1 MFKICPNCGAHNTAT
16 AKFCTRCGT
25 SLAGV
30 VATAETAVQSAQPTS
45 ENEASTANTAAVS
58 EQSSVP
64 SSLTSSSAQNQP
76 VTPQQAQSQV
86 TPPDNSQQPQNQV
99 PPQPAGTQTQ
109 SQQAAQGPAPTAQP
123 YQQADQTQQQ
133 AQTPP
138 EEPNPT
144 VEATKKYAGSY
155 WRYLVDS
162 IKHPATVTRPYH
174 QYFGLTSLAIT
185 IVSLALTI
193 ALMTGSAVSSLPGAI
208 ASNVLM
214 TFLKLVFLVAVL
226 MIAVVAVYYLV
237 VNGML
242 GDRRRSFLTF
252 TTEYAFHCNWMV
264 FFSVFTLLM
273 QMLGMINIGSI
284 FLIWLLLSLGSGLF
298 VISGTY
304 MLFTAQSTNRFDK
317 IYAYLI
323 VGILLV
329 IVFLIIMTFGL
340 SSILGGIGQG
350 INDFGR
356 SFNF

>member
-86 TPPDNSQQPQNQV
+86 TPPDNSQQQV

-109 SQQAAQGPAPTAQP
+109 SQQTAQGPAPTAQP

-329 IVFLIIMTFGL
+329 IVFLPNPTAF
-340 SSILGGIGQG
+340 
-350 INDFGR
+350 
-356 SFNF
+356 

>member
-86 TPPDNSQQPQNQV
+86 TPPDNSQQQV

-109 SQQAAQGPAPTAQP
+109 SQQTAQGPAPTAQP

-208 ASNVLM
+208 ASNVLI

-284 FLIWLLLSLGSGLF
+284 FLIWLLLSLGIWLF

-304 MLFTAQSTNRFDK
+304 MLCTDHSTNRFDK

>member
-1 MFKICPNCGAHNTAT
+1 MK
-16 AKFCTRCGT
+16 
-25 SLAGV
+25 
-30 VATAETAVQSAQPTS
+30 
-45 ENEASTANTAAVS
+45 
-58 EQSSVP
+58 
-64 SSLTSSSAQNQP
+64 
-76 VTPQQAQSQV
+76 
-86 TPPDNSQQPQNQV
+86 
-99 PPQPAGTQTQ
+99 PQPRTQQLLATQ
-109 SQQAAQGPAPTAQP
+109 SQQTAQGPAPTAQP

-226 MIAVVAVYYLV
+226 MIAVVAVYY
-237 VNGML
+237 
-242 GDRRRSFLTF
+242 
-252 TTEYAFHCNWMV
+252 WMV

>member
-30 VATAETAVQSAQPTS
+30 VATAEKAVQRSAQPTS

-86 TPPDNSQQPQNQV
+86 TPPDNSQQ
-99 PPQPAGTQTQ
+99 TQ
-109 SQQAAQGPAPTAQP
+109 SQQTAQGPAPTAQP

-208 ASNVLM
+208 ASNVLI

-252 TTEYAFHCNWMV
+252 TTEYAFHCNWLV

>member
-64 SSLTSSSAQNQP
+64 SSLTSSTAQNQP

-86 TPPDNSQQPQNQV
+86 TPPDNSQQQV

-109 SQQAAQGPAPTAQP
+109 SQQTAQGPAPTAQP

-323 VGILLV
+323 VGILVDTEYL
-329 IVFLIIMTFGL
+329 
-340 SSILGGIGQG
+340 
-350 INDFGR
+350 
-356 SFNF
+356 

>member
-1 MFKICPNCGAHNTAT
+1 M
-16 AKFCTRCGT
+16 
-25 SLAGV
+25 
-30 VATAETAVQSAQPTS
+30 
-45 ENEASTANTAAVS
+45 
-58 EQSSVP
+58 
-64 SSLTSSSAQNQP
+64 
-76 VTPQQAQSQV
+76 
-86 TPPDNSQQPQNQV
+86 
-99 PPQPAGTQTQ
+99 
-109 SQQAAQGPAPTAQP
+109 
-123 YQQADQTQQQ
+123 
-133 AQTPP
+133 
-138 EEPNPT
+138 
-144 VEATKKYAGSY
+144 EATKKYAGSY

-208 ASNVLM
+208 ASNVLI

>member
-1 MFKICPNCGAHNTAT
+1 M
-16 AKFCTRCGT
+16 
-25 SLAGV
+25 
-30 VATAETAVQSAQPTS
+30 
-45 ENEASTANTAAVS
+45 
-58 EQSSVP
+58 
-64 SSLTSSSAQNQP
+64 
-76 VTPQQAQSQV
+76 
-86 TPPDNSQQPQNQV
+86 
-99 PPQPAGTQTQ
+99 
-109 SQQAAQGPAPTAQP
+109 
-123 YQQADQTQQQ
+123 
-133 AQTPP
+133 
-138 EEPNPT
+138 
-144 VEATKKYAGSY
+144 
-155 WRYLVDS
+155 
-162 IKHPATVTRPYH
+162 
-174 QYFGLTSLAIT
+174 
-185 IVSLALTI
+185 
-193 ALMTGSAVSSLPGAI
+193 
-208 ASNVLM
+208 
-214 TFLKLVFLVAVL
+214 
-226 MIAVVAVYYLV
+226 VAVYYLV

>member
-30 VATAETAVQSAQPTS
+30 VATAEKAVQRSAQPTS

-86 TPPDNSQQPQNQV
+86 TPPDNSQQQV
-99 PPQPAGTQTQ
+99 PPQPASTQTQ
-109 SQQAAQGPAPTAQP
+109 SQQTAQGPAPTAQP

-304 MLFTAQSTNRFDK
+304 MLFTAQ
-317 IYAYLI
+317 
-323 VGILLV
+323 
-329 IVFLIIMTFGL
+329 
-340 SSILGGIGQG
+340 
-350 INDFGR
+350 
-356 SFNF
+356 

>member
-76 VTPQQAQSQV
+76 VTPQQAQSQ
-86 TPPDNSQQPQNQV
+86 
-99 PPQPAGTQTQ
+99 QT
-109 SQQAAQGPAPTAQP
+109 AQGPAPTAQP

-138 EEPNPT
+138 EEPNST

-193 ALMTGSAVSSLPGAI
+193 ALMTGSAVSSLPDAI